1 MKLRSLTLAA
11 PFALAAV
18 ALGAPAHA
26 SPTADGH
33 GSSSCLD
40 PVAVGAVGARSTHTT
55 AKDPHEL
62 SQAQVAANEAA
73 LTRALAAKGLTRDL
87 AGRVVKAS
95 QSPADSWTLTTQ
107 SQGSAFASTTV
118 RVYWHTITDGSK
130 GAVSASTI
138 SSQVS
143 VLNKAYSGTGLS
155 FSLAGSDS
163 TSNASWYT
171 VTPGSTAERDMK
183 KALRKGTMADLNL
196 YSANIGQGLLGWAT
210 FPKSSYDVMD
220 GVVVL
225 TGSLPGGSATHY
237 NEGDTATHEVGHWVG
252 LYHTFQGGCRGNG
265 DYVDDT
271 PAEASAAYQCPTG
284 RDTCSSP
291 GLDPIKNYMDY
302 TYDSCMNT
310 FTSGQVARMQAQWT
324 AYRAGR

>member
-1 MKLRSLTLAA
+1 MKLRSLTLVA
-11 PFALAAV
+11 PLALAAA

-26 SPTADGH
+26 SPAVDGH
-33 GSSSCLD
+33 AAPSCLD
-40 PVAVGAVGARSTHTT
+40 PASVGAVGARGTH
-55 AKDPHEL
+55 AASKDPHQL
-62 SQAQVAANEAA
+62 SDAQVRANEAA
-73 LTRALAAKGLTRDL
+73 LTRTLAAKGLGRDRS
-87 AGRVVKAS
+87 GRLVKVAPS
-95 QSPADSWTLTTQ
+95 TQ
-107 SQGSAFASTTV
+107 SSWRLVQRSRSAAFVPATV
-118 RVYWHTITDGSK
+118 KVYFHTITDGTR
-130 GAVSASTI
+130 GAVSAGAI
-138 SSQVS
+138 DSQLT

-155 FSLAGSDS
+155 FTLAGVDS
-163 TSNASWYT
+163 TDNPSWYT
-171 VTPGSTAERDMK
+171 VTPGSAAEKSMK

-284 RDTCSSP
+284 RDTCASP
-291 GLDPIKNYMDY
+291 GLDPIHNYMDY
-302 TYDSCMNT
+302 TYDSCMNS
-310 FTSGQVARMQAQWT
+310 FTSGQVARMQAQWA